1 MCFQFNFLA
10 HLPSTS
16 QEINVKF
23 GKLNRMWCKR
33 PLFAVRPLRAAAK
46 AATRRFWQPN
56 VTIIPLAVL
65 IPAWYERTPAARLTV
80 ASAATAP
87 ASSNGKIRKGTA
99 VSRSV
104 QTPRVPETARSDGA
118 VSPGIKRDCL
128 DGARQVH
135 GMEPAVA
142 PRLPAGTIVSADGS
156 FIPERSR
163 NGKTIR

>member
-1 MCFQFNFLA
+1 MQEAAVCSATTASRSQGGSSPVLA
-10 HLPSTS
+10 AQRHNYS
-16 QEINVKF
+16 
-23 GKLNRMWCKR
+23 
-33 PLFAVRPLRAAAK
+33 
-46 AATRRFWQPN
+46 
-56 VTIIPLAVL
+56 LAVL

-104 QTPRVPETARSDGA
+104 QTPRVPEIARSDGA